1 MAKKKQ
7 LTSSVEIVTLPRG
20 SYNFSVRSS
29 APSLTGL
36 GGNMVLPGL
45 HVGLCPGQ
53 APDGLTFDAEPGAT
67 GFWLCKATDIGRV
80 QISVESAPIL
90 ILSVQ
95 SDQTTPLEVE
105 IERADSGA
113 ASGVL
118 DDAALP
124 ELRTGLRTQITAH
137 IQNRGDLT
145 FLEEPWCGLVGEQLW
160 IEAFEIVPR
169 EKIKPEHIE
178 YKALDAAG
186 TETPWI
192 KGGWVCG
199 SRGLGIPLIGF
210 ALRLNP
216 ESDVTG
222 YDVEYTC
229 RFISGHIA
237 GPARNGEPVFSAQ
250 ANDPIE
256 AFHIAIIESDQVDAA
271 PPKRKRPAAK
281 SGTPKSA

>member
-1 MAKKKQ
+1 
-7 LTSSVEIVTLPRG
+7 
-20 SYNFSVRSS
+20 
-29 APSLTGL
+29 
-36 GGNMVLPGL
+36 MVLPGL

-53 APDGLTFDAEPGAT
+53 APDGIEFDAAPGAT

-80 QISVESAPIL
+80 HISIESAPLL

-95 SDQTTPLEVE
+95 SDQTTPLDVE
-105 IERADSGA
+105 IERADSGSSEGA
-113 ASGVL
+113 L
-118 DDAALP
+118 DYTTRLD
-124 ELRTGLRTQITAH
+124 LRTGLRTQITAH

-186 TETPWI
+186 TETPWV

-199 SRGLGIPLIGF
+199 SRGLGIPLIGLAF
-210 ALRLNP
+210 RVDP
-216 ESDVTG
+216 ESDLTG
-222 YDVEYTC
+222 YEVEYTC

-237 GPARNGEPVFSAQ
+237 GPARNGEPVFSPQ
-250 ANDPIE
+250 PNDPIE
-256 AFHIAIIESDQVDAA
+256 AFHIAIIESEPTEAA
-271 PPKRKRPAAK
+271 APKRKRAAAK
-281 SGTPKSA
+281 PSKPKSA

>member
-1 MAKKKQ
+1 
-7 LTSSVEIVTLPRG
+7 
-20 SYNFSVRSS
+20 
-29 APSLTGL
+29 
-36 GGNMVLPGL
+36 MVLPGL

-53 APDGLTFDAEPGAT
+53 APDGIEFDSAPGAT

-80 QISVESAPIL
+80 NISVESAPLL

-95 SDQTTPLEVE
+95 SDQTTPLDVE
-105 IERADSGA
+105 IERTDLGA
-113 ASGVL
+113 AGGSFDNAVVDG
-118 DDAALP
+118 
-124 ELRTGLRTQITAH
+124 LRTGLRTQVTAH

-186 TETPWI
+186 TETPWV

-210 ALRLNP
+210 ALRLDP
-216 ESDVTG
+216 TSDVTG
-222 YDVEYTC
+222 YEVEYTC
-229 RFISGHIA
+229 RFISGHVA
-237 GPARNGEPVFSAQ
+237 GPARNGEPVFSPQ
-250 ANDPIE
+250 PNDPIE
-256 AFHIAIIESDQVDAA
+256 AFHIAIIQSESAA
-271 PPKRKRPAAK
+271 GEPPKRKRAAAK
-281 SGTPKSA
+281 SSKPKSD